1 MNVKR
6 IFSVIFL
13 SIALLLPIQPVEAAA
28 LEPEAAFVPAD
39 GAWTAETATGKAV
52 SFNVSASGIQW
63 DTFSIAA
70 THFTGLCTADFTY
83 IIPGPGSITNNKFS
97 YTNAAGSFSFTG
109 EFTSPT
115 EASGTYAF
123 SSFSTGCG
131 SYTSSGKWF
140 SPVGTLWSGTTNL
153 GKEVSFKVMTNG
165 AQWYKFVQATTAAV
179 GSCSSVTLTQNVYGP
194 DVITGHQFS
203 YTNTSGTYSFT
214 GQFTSPTTATG
225 AYTYTNY
232 SVYGCGSLTQSGTWT
247 ASGTATPLT
256 AAFYSSGQQDGW
268 ILESAEASN
277 VGGTLN
283 SALTN
288 FSVGDDALNRQYRG
302 ILHFDTS
309 SLPDKASITSATLM
323 IKKQKMV
330 GVNPFTNHQNILVD
344 VKKGSFS
351 NSSALQ
357 AADFQAKPS
366 RATVGTFKNT
376 PLAGNWY
383 SANLIAAS
391 LQFINGAGETQFR
404 LRFKLDDDNDLKTDC
419 FRFFSGNYNPN
430 PTYRPTL
437 TLTYYIFP

>member
-1 MNVKR
+1 
-6 IFSVIFL
+6 
-13 SIALLLPIQPVEAAA
+13 
-28 LEPEAAFVPAD
+28 
-39 GAWTAETATGKAV
+39 
-52 SFNVSASGIQW
+52 
-63 DTFSIAA
+63 
-70 THFTGLCTADFTY
+70 
-83 IIPGPGSITNNKFS
+83 
-97 YTNAAGSFSFTG
+97 
-109 EFTSPT
+109 
-115 EASGTYAF
+115 
-123 SSFSTGCG
+123 
-131 SYTSSGKWF
+131 
-140 SPVGTLWSGTTNL
+140 
-153 GKEVSFKVMTNG
+153 
-165 AQWYKFVQATTAAV
+165 
-179 GSCSSVTLTQNVYGP
+179 
-194 DVITGHQFS
+194 
-203 YTNTSGTYSFT
+203 
-214 GQFTSPTTATG
+214 
-225 AYTYTNY
+225 
-232 SVYGCGSLTQSGTWT
+232 VYGCGSLTQSGTWT